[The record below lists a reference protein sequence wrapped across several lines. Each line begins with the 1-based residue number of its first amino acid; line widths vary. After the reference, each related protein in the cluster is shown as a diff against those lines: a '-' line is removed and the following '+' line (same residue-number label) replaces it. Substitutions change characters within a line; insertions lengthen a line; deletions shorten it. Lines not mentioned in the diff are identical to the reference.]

1 MTIKIRIIT
10 FESIMNKIGNI
21 CLYAFLMLTTYIF
34 LYRYDHTFF
43 IIRYIFLITGAIIG
57 FVKCFIDMQ
66 KFQSILVFTMGGIIL
81 WTLTYLVQ
89 NNYNNYPPADFLY
102 TICYIGIAILILENK
117 YSHLVSLGLYAFTS
131 LSILIRVIQG
141 VNKNLILLANSR
153 NYISILLMSTML
165 LYYISCHDKKKP
177 VLITPVVVFFYIN
190 IYATGRSGIIV
201 SGFLAIA
208 LIVYKYLSIKKKQL
222 KILMFFL
229 AVIIS
234 ITVIIYIFQLEDSV
248 ISSFLNKNFSAF
260 LDRGTDSNGREKIWT
275 TFIENNT
282 SGIWQFL
289 FGSDASLAMMDGN
302 LHNSFLQSYA
312 SFGVIGFVALII
324 LIVRALIAG
333 IRNKDYLWLILFIGL
348 LLRAL
353 TDRVFYQGYCEVY
366 LYYFLFYYTYWKKNK
381 KLIGEENG
389 Y

>member
-1 MTIKIRIIT
+1 
-10 FESIMNKIGNI
+10 MNKIGNI